1 MTQFVSHTNSYIS
14 HSGFPKMGTSSLHA
28 YFKCGGLKST
38 HYYCNDD
45 NTIPNKD
52 RLCVSCIKESVKAGL
67 PPLTQCDN
75 ADMYAQLDDG
85 VYFPQIELL
94 EDIVQEYPNAT
105 FFLTFRN
112 MEKWY
117 NSLLNWPPKKTQ
129 SGGLSMVDRLR
140 KGAITDGPTT
150 STQEE
155 FSEWYCKHVQRV
167 RDIVSQ
173 HSSHTLVE
181 VDIEDP
187 TVGQYMEDIFGIRK
201 SCWGRMNANT
211 MLNQMS

>member
-38 HYYCNDD
+38 HYYYCNDD

-117 NSLLNWPPKKTQ
+117 NSLLNGYKRIQLLMDPQRQHKK
-129 SGGLSMVDRLR
+129 S
-140 KGAITDGPTT
+140 
-150 STQEE
+150 
-155 FSEWYCKHVQRV
+155 
-167 RDIVSQ
+167 
-173 HSSHTLVE
+173 LVN
-181 VDIEDP
+181 
-187 TVGQYMEDIFGIRK
+187 GI
-201 SCWGRMNANT
+201 AN
-211 MLNQMS
+211 MYKEYEI